1 MKTINDFNKFMN
13 EKGYEVSEVETDTL
27 RGRNFQTFKLGEFI
41 FDFEDRLLNI
51 RSYFCQYFGQDSPEV
66 DMDEFGLMI
75 SLMQSWYKIG
85 RVTASD
91 KPLFVMLDWTSP
103 MINKDDYQR
112 AQLIFEYL
120 IEIKENWKQ
129 TVFDVVH
136 NNASFE
142 DLFMEMEI

>member
-1 MKTINDFNKFMN
+1 
-13 EKGYEVSEVETDTL
+13 
-27 RGRNFQTFKLGEFI
+27 
-41 FDFEDRLLNI
+41 
-51 RSYFCQYFGQDSPEV
+51 
-66 DMDEFGLMI
+66 MDEFGLMI